1 MLEELTP
8 PEQPDG
14 DGDGDGGAGDAA
26 ITVSAPAE
34 PAERAPV
41 APSGVEDEMT
51 EPSQNA
57 LLALTEE
64 DRAAFLKTRFFPF
77 PKLLR
82 WPTAPFFVTARP
94 LV

>member
-1 MLEELTP
+1 M
-8 PEQPDG
+8 
-14 DGDGDGGAGDAA
+14 
-26 ITVSAPAE
+26 
-34 PAERAPV
+34 

-51 EPSQNA
+51 ELPVSDSQNA
-57 LLALTEE
+57 LLALSEE
-64 DRAAFLKTRFFPF
+64 ERAAFLKARFLPF

>member
-1 MLEELTP
+1 VLEELTP

-14 DGDGDGGAGDAA
+14 DGDGDGGAGGAA
-26 ITVSAPAE
+26 IT
-34 PAERAPV
+34 PAERVPV

-51 EPSQNA
+51 ELSDSQNA
-57 LLALTEE
+57 LLALSEE
-64 DRAAFLKTRFFPF
+64 ERAAFLKARFLPF

>member
-14 DGDGDGGAGDAA
+14 DGDGGAGGAA
-26 ITVSAPAE
+26 IT
-34 PAERAPV
+34 PAERVPV

-51 EPSQNA
+51 ELSDSQNA
-57 LLALTEE
+57 LLALSEE
-64 DRAAFLKTRFFPF
+64 ERAAFLKARFLPF